1 MSDVGVNETAEDIRT
16 MDGDWPMVRRLVL
29 DHADALRADTA
40 LLQTLG
46 LRIAPEANVV
56 EFGPAA
62 LSRLQ
67 EAKAREVSAR
77 QAMEDTAR
85 ANFQAQS
92 QTHAL
97 IVDLLEARNNADLAV
112 RLDEGAQERFG
123 VATGVVAVE
132 GPAPRGW
139 RSLTPGL
146 GVHLLGPHGL
156 ARMGPCSAIEPLFGE
171 RAGEIRSVAIVR
183 MALWTPLR
191 EGLLAF
197 GSTDPLGF
205 TPDMGAEL
213 VALLARVIERTAER
227 WPPVL

>member
-1 MSDVGVNETAEDIRT
+1 VSDAGVNETVNEDRVDAE
-16 MDGDWPMVRRLVL
+16 WPAVRRLVL

-40 LLQTLG
+40 LLQQLG
-46 LRIAPEANVV
+46 LRNAPEANVV

-62 LSRLQ
+62 LSRL
-67 EAKAREVSAR
+67 EAARDREMSAR
-77 QAMEDTAR
+77 QAIEATAR

-97 IVDLLEARNNADLAV
+97 IVDLLESRNNADLAH

-123 VATGVVAVE
+123 VSIGVVAVE

-139 RSLTPGL
+139 RSLDPGL
-146 GVHLLGPHGL
+146 IDHLLGAHGL
-156 ARMGPCSAIEPLFGE
+156 ARMGACTAIEPLFGE
-171 RAGEIRSVAIVR
+171 RAGEIQSLGMVR

-191 EGLLAF
+191 NGVLAF
-197 GSTDPLGF
+197 GSTDPEGF
-205 TPDMGAEL
+205 TPDMGPEL